1 MLFFFLVTFFSK
13 DILTKNNNK
22 GWSFET
28 MFWKIPNFSK
38 FCTPRISSKW
48 TVCMH
53 FQLHIYRFNFNLFWS
68 SVSTSFNQR
77 SNKILFESLFRYLC
91 DETSSHYHFSGLFW
105 YFYVFHG
112 ARPDERGGDLQHRG
126 PCLHTQWVLGVER
139 SCLILTLCHY
149 ICYSCSSFRQVRQTC
164 LLVTY

>member
-1 MLFFFLVTFFSK
+1 MVLL
-13 DILTKNNNK
+13 LC
-22 GWSFET
+22 FEKFKFCIT
-28 MFWKIPNFSK
+28 FSK

-53 FQLHIYRFNFNLFWS
+53 FQLHIYRFNFNLCWS

-149 ICYSCSSFRQVRQTC
+149 ICYSCSSFRQVRQTSSW
-164 LLVTY
+164 LLICKGRVNKNTGKFH